1 MVGKHPTPA
10 PCGAGRVRRYRGS
23 GGLPPALRG
32 EALACRCREE
42 PVDALLD
49 LGSRAA
55 KTGEAGLDESVRIR
69 ATERRRIE
77 QFERNRRGSGT
88 LFLFKTAPALGD
100 FRKAPA
106 PSPDV
111 LTKPWQRAGHEAFVI
126 CR

>member
-1 MVGKHPTPA
+1 MVSAEINPRREHKTNRIRG
-10 PCGAGRVRRYRGS
+10 GR
-23 GGLPPALRG
+23 
-32 EALACRCREE
+32 
-42 PVDALLD
+42 
-49 LGSRAA
+49 SRAA

-77 QFERNRRGSGT
+77 QFERNRRGSST
-88 LFLFKTAPALGD
+88 LFLFKTPPAAGD
-100 FRKAPA
+100 FRNAPA